1 MTTYREVLTDRRFRL
16 LFTTRTL
23 GIVGDTLRITT
34 LSVLVYA
41 DTRSALFSALAFGV
55 GFLPQLLGS
64 MLLGSLTD
72 SLRPR
77 SLITAGYLLQA
88 AGALLLGLL
97 RLPVVLSLTVVG
109 TVALVSPVFNGAS
122 SRLVAETLDGD
133 AYVLGRSLNNIA
145 SSGAQLVGLAGG
157 GIAVAALGPRGA
169 LLVAAAIQLA
179 VAAAIRLRLPD
190 LPALHPADGAVVR
203 RSWSGNGTLLRTR
216 PVRRLL
222 LAQWLPSAFVASAE
236 SLVVAYAG
244 GRGFAPGSYG
254 LLLACLPVG
263 MLAGDLVLGRF
274 AAPALR
280 ERLVAPLAA
289 LMGLPLLLFALD
301 APVLGCAGAL
311 LAAGFGF
318 AYALGLQRAFL
329 EALPDDRQGQAF
341 ALLGAGNMTL
351 QGVGPAVFGAAAGV
365 AGTGTAMAAAGASAV
380 VTAAWIATWQRR
392 PGPESGS
399 RQGGQLGGTA
409 QVLGTADGQPHGDEV
424 RAVEVTDRQVAVA
437 GGRRAIEEG

>member
-244 GRGFAPGSYG
+244 
-254 LLLACLPVG
+254 
-263 MLAGDLVLGRF
+263 
-274 AAPALR
+274 
-280 ERLVAPLAA
+280 
-289 LMGLPLLLFALD
+289 
-301 APVLGCAGAL
+301 AGASL
-311 LAAGFGF
+311 PAATASCWPACRSACWPGTWCW
-318 AYALGLQRAFL
+318 
-329 EALPDDRQGQAF
+329 
-341 ALLGAGNMTL
+341 AGSR
-351 QGVGPAVFGAAAGV
+351 PR
-365 AGTGTAMAAAGASAV
+365 AAGAAGRPAGG
-380 VTAAWIATWQRR
+380 TDGPAAAALRPRR
-392 PGPESGS
+392 PGTRLRRG
-399 RQGGQLGGTA
+399 A
-409 QVLGTADGQPHGDEV
+409 A
-424 RAVEVTDRQVAVA
+424 
-437 GGRRAIEEG
+437 GRRLRLRLRARPAAGLPGGAPR